1 MLAQRLQTA
10 LRVIYPAR
18 CLTCDGLVESDF
30 GLCGPCWRAT
40 SFVAGLVCDLCGV
53 PLPGTSDQ
61 VEHCDDCLTI
71 ARPWVQGR
79 AALIYKDT
87 GRRLVLSLKHGDR
100 HDVVGPAAL
109 WMARTSRPM
118 LRPDMIVVPIP
129 LHPFRL
135 LKRRYNQ
142 SALLAQALA
151 RQLGCDW
158 CPDALQRIRHT
169 PSLEGK
175 SRDDRFATLDA
186 ALRPNPRRRDTLKGR
201 PVLLVD
207 DVMTTG
213 ATFAAA
219 TDACHAAG
227 AMDVCVTMLARVAK
241 DT

>member
-10 LRVIYPAR
+10 LRVIYPPR

-30 GLCGPCWRAT
+30 GLCGACWRET

-53 PLPGTSDQ
+53 PLPGSSDQ
-61 VEHCDDCLTI
+61 IEHCDDCLTI

-87 GRRLVLSLKHGDR
+87 GRRMVLSLKHGDR
-100 HDVVGPAAL
+100 HDIVNPAAL
-109 WMARTSRPM
+109 WMARAVRPI
-118 LRPDMIVVPIP
+118 LRPGSVVVPIP

-135 LKRRYNQ
+135 LRRRYNQ

-151 RQLGCDW
+151 RQLGCDC
-158 CPDALQRIRHT
+158 CPDALQRVRHT
-169 PSLEGK
+169 PSLDGK
-175 SRDDRFATLDA
+175 SREERFATLDS
-186 ALRPNPRRRDTLKGR
+186 ALRPHPRRMDVLRDR
-201 PVLLVD
+201 PVVLVD

-219 TDACHAAG
+219 AAACIAAG
-227 AMDVCVTMLARVAK
+227 ATEVCITMLARVAK
-241 DT
+241 DI